1 MKIEDNDSSEEESDN
16 EDEKTYK
23 KIKKI
28 LIQLRKNRDQYDGND
43 LKIVN

>member
-1 MKIEDNDSSEEESDN
+1 MKNEDNNSEEESED
-16 EDEKTYK
+16 EDEKTSK